1 MSPSLPSGSRGSAQD
16 PAAAGPRLAGGT
28 GAVDLRMLD
37 PAEDLAMLAVDLR
50 RHGAAW
56 ADAALYGEYLRL
68 SGDALPAVIPAG
80 PPAR

>member
-1 MSPSLPSGSRGSAQD
+1 
-16 PAAAGPRLAGGT
+16 
-28 GAVDLRMLD
+28 MLD